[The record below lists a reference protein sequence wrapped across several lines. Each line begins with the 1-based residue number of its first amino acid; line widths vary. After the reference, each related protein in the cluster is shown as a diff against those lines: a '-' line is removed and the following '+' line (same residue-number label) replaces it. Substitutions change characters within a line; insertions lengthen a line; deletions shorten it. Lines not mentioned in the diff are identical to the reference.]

1 MSASKP
7 NSPGDN
13 SVAIKISQLQFKK
26 SMDDGKSTMEEYF
39 LQNVGSIGIQ
49 TGKAEIEREQANGI
63 LNQSKAIKDRITGV
77 SLDEEAANL
86 VKYQHAYQASPR

>member
-1 MSASKP
+1 
-7 NSPGDN
+7 
-13 SVAIKISQLQFKK
+13 
-26 SMDDGKSTMEEYF
+26 MDDGKAPWKNIF
-39 LQNVGSIGIQ
+39 FKNVGSIGIQ

-86 VKYQHAYQASPR
+86 VKYQHAYQASAKVISKPQNKCLGQL